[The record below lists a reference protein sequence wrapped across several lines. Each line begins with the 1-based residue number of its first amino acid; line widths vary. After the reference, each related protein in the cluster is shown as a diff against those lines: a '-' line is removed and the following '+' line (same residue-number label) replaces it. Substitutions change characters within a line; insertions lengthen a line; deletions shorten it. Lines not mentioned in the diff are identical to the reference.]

1 MYLFYKGGDS
11 TTLYQMHFD
20 GKQWTGN
27 FEIRIEAAPRRP
39 VHAPRSD
46 ASPAAAAPSTGVMLL
61 YKGDGA
67 NDLYWARQLG
77 PSSWTGDEKI
87 VSPNGSF
94 RPPTSDHSPAAT
106 IFRNFLFMIFKSADS
121 NDLNAAAMNTF
132 GHWDFSNSISGLSKG
147 AISPKSDVR
156 PSAAAFNDKLFVVYK
171 GVSTSNLYLTTFDG
185 VHWSGDTR
193 ISSLPGGITPES
205 TDSPGLAVYQNR
217 LYMVYKSP
225 NNNDL
230 NYAFFDGAAWHGNSE
245 IWKQPGGIRPQST
258 QNPALILSGNLLYM
272 FYKSPNNNDLNYAYF
287 DGSAWHG
294 NSAITMQNGTKPQ
307 SNASPA
313 AALG

>member
-1 MYLFYKGGDS
+1 MYVFYKGGSS
-11 TTLYQMHFD
+11 TDLYQMHFD
-20 GKQWTGN
+20 GKHWTGN
-27 FEIRIEAAPRRP
+27 QKIRIEATSGHP

-46 ASPAAAAPSTGVMLL
+46 AAPTAAATSVGIMLL
-61 YKGDGA
+61 YKGDGS
-67 NDLYWARQLG
+67 NDLFWSKLVANL
-77 PSSWTGDEKI
+77 WTGDQKI
-87 VSPNGSF
+87 VSPGVF

-106 IFRNFLFMIFKSADS
+106 MFRNFMFMIFKSADS

-132 GHWDFSNSISGLSKG
+132 GHWDFSNSIAALSRG
-147 AISPKSDVR
+147 AISPKSDIR
-156 PSAAAFNDKLFVVYK
+156 PSAAAFNDKLFVIYK

-193 ISSLPGGITPES
+193 ISSLPGGIAPES

-217 LYMVYKSP
+217 LYMIYKGP

-230 NYAFFDGAAWHGNSE
+230 NYAFFDGTAWQGNSE
-245 IWKQPGGIRPQST
+245 IWKQAGGIRPQSN
-258 QNPALILSGNLLYM
+258 QNPTVIVSGNLLYM

-287 DGSAWHG
+287 DGSKWYG
-294 NSAITMQNGTKPQ
+294 NSAITIQNATKPQ
-307 SNASPA
+307 SSASPV